1 MKRTLLAGLL
11 LGMAACGATQAE
23 DSLTVAAAA
32 SLAPAFDALEPSF
45 EEQTGIEL
53 TIAYGATGSLAEQI
67 RNGGPFDLFAS
78 ADAER
83 VDVLIA
89 QSLLD
94 GETRTVFARGHLVLV
109 ASPILSYSVDSLEA
123 LTGSPVSKIALAN
136 PEHAPYGMAAWQA
149 LDRTGLAAIVE
160 PKLVYAESVRQAGQM
175 VISGN
180 ASAGLIAASTAESL
194 HLPMVEVPSQ
204 LYAPIDHVIAVQE
217 RSQQHDLALQ
227 FIDFLSGPVGT
238 STLQAYGLSPPDR

>member
-1 MKRTLLAGLL
+1 M
-11 LGMAACGATQAE
+11 LGVAACGTTQAE
-23 DSLTVAAAA
+23 NSLTVAAAA
-32 SLAPAFDALEPSF
+32 SLAPVFDALKPDF

-78 ADAER
+78 ADAQR
-83 VDVLIA
+83 VDELIA

-94 GETRTVFARGHLVLV
+94 GQTRTLFARGRLVLV
-109 ASPILSYSVDSLEA
+109 ASPILSFSVDSLEA
-123 LTGSPVSKIALAN
+123 LAESPVSKIALAN

-149 LDRTGLAAIVE
+149 LDQAGLAAIAE

-175 VISGN
+175 VTSGN
-180 ASAGLIAASTAESL
+180 ASAGLIAASTAASL
-194 HLPMVEVPSQ
+194 HLPAVELPLE
-204 LYAPIDHVIAVQE
+204 LYAPIDHVIAVHR
-217 RSQQHDLALQ
+217 RSQQRDLALE
-227 FIDFLSGPVGT
+227 FIEFLSSPLGR